1 MPPLTR
7 WGQGGG
13 YNPAVRTPALL
24 ALAGLAVAACV
35 GHPAPAPPASPD
47 AVEATSLFGEPLVPT
62 PLPPEV
68 LKDREAKLAEARAA
82 VVARPDDVEA
92 AIWLGR
98 RLAYLGRYR
107 EAIEVFGRA
116 IERWPEDP
124 RLHRHRGHRY
134 ITIRRFDLAIA
145 DLERAASLVAG
156 RPDEV
161 EPDGLPNARGIPTST
176 LQSNV
181 WYHLGLARYLTGDFD
196 RALAAYRE
204 CLAVSNNP
212 DMLVATTYWLH
223 LTLRR
228 LGREDD
234 ALAVLEPIRTD
245 LDIIENG
252 AYHRLLL
259 LYKGAAQPEK
269 IEAAAGGELDAA
281 TVGYGLGAWHLAE
294 GRRDEALAAFRKALT
309 AGQWAAF
316 GHIAAEA
323 ELARLGERPA
333 IGGIPARG
341 YA

>member
-1 MPPLTR
+1 MSV
-7 WGQGGG
+7 
-13 YNPAVRTPALL
+13 YNPPVRTTTALL
-24 ALAGLAVAACV
+24 ALAGLAVAACA
-35 GHPAPAPPASPD
+35 GRPSPSPSSPSD
-47 AVEATSLFGEPLVPT
+47 AVEATSLFGEPLVPPT
-62 PLPPEV
+62 LPPEV
-68 LKDREAKLAEARAA
+68 LKEREAKLAEARAA
-82 VVARPDDVEA
+82 VAARPNDVTF

-98 RLAYLGRYR
+98 RIAYLGRYR
-107 EAIEVFGRA
+107 EAIEAYGQA

-124 RLHRHRGHRY
+124 RLYRHRGHRS
-134 ITIRRFDLAIA
+134 ITIRRFDLAVA
-145 DLERAASLVAG
+145 DLERAAALVAG

-204 CLAVSNNP
+204 CLIVSTNP

-228 LGREDD
+228 LGREED
-234 ALAVLEPIRTD
+234 ALAVLGPIRAD
-245 LDIIENG
+245 LEIIENG

-259 LYKGAAQPEK
+259 LYKGEVKPEDV
-269 IEAAAGGELDAA
+269 EAAAGGELDAA
-281 TVGYGLGAWHLAE
+281 TVGYGLGAWYLAD
-294 GRRDEALAAFRKALT
+294 GRRDEAVAAFRKVLA

-323 ELARLGERPA
+323 ELARLGERPGA
-333 IGGIPARG
+333 
-341 YA
+341 